1 MPASYLAASDVMSSP
16 VFAVGPS
23 DTVSHAKNLM
33 IRHRISRVLVIDGG
47 RLAGVMTQKDIAY
60 RLKQP
65 EAAWKRRPP
74 DRIPVREYMT
84 GNPIVVSPE
93 ARLRSIAG
101 TFVAKEI
108 SCVPVVDHTA
118 VVGIVTKGDLMKSAL
133 VSDLK
138 GTVGDVMED
147 AVTVNRWHSLAH
159 VVTLMQERGGKLVVV
174 NKDGSV
180 AGILTETSLAIH
192 GKNKRWP
199 EDSGKPSTK
208 DRKEYPGTERAGD
221 YPSDVPATAGD
232 VMTSPA
238 IAIGPE
244 NTLVSA
250 VRQMQDEQV
259 NNLVVVENGSLAG
272 ILKRDDIIKEVAK

>member
-147 AVTVNRWHSLAH
+147 AVTVSRWHSLAH
-159 VVTLMQERGGKLVVV
+159 VVTLMQERGWDPHRDQPCDPREEQKM
-174 NKDGSV
+174 
-180 AGILTETSLAIH
+180 AGGYRKTF
-192 GKNKRWP
+192 NKRQ
-199 EDSGKPSTK
+199 ERISRD
-208 DRKEYPGTERAGD
+208 RAGRGL
-221 YPSDVPATAGD
+221 SAGCPGD
-232 VMTSPA
+232 
-238 IAIGPE
+238 
-244 NTLVSA
+244 
-250 VRQMQDEQV
+250 R
-259 NNLVVVENGSLAG
+259 
-272 ILKRDDIIKEVAK
+272 R